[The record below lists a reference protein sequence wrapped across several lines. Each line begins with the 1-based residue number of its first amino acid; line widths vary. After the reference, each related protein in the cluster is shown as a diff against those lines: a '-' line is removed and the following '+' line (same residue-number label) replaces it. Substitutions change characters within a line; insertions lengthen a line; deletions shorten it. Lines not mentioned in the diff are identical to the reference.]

1 MAVSIVLLRPLGR
14 GLKFRRGSSHLPG
27 MGLALRRLT
36 SQTKA
41 PDDSLSGPLS
51 VGATVS
57 HFRLLEWL
65 GRGERGFDVYKAQDL
80 DLGRPVALKLFVS
93 DRPLRQEE
101 RRLLRREA
109 EAVSAL
115 RHPNLCPVHEVGE
128 TREGVLFIS
137 MACCEGESLAERIA
151 RGPLDIQD
159 AVELAV
165 QVAEGLACVHQA
177 GIVHRTLKPTDV
189 LVSREGRAWIT
200 DFGLGWLDERTLVS
214 AAGRAEMPSRYLS
227 PEQVRGA
234 EADARSDVWG
244 LGAVLYEMVTGRPA
258 FPEGPVSGAA
268 PPAPISQLREGV
280 PPDLQAIV
288 ARALAFRP
296 SDRYPSVREMRT
308 DLLGGLRTDDVQ
320 TLEIH
325 KDFGPYRIGEL
336 LGGGGMGVVYRAEDR
351 RLGRSVAIKLLPPEL
366 TRDPAAKAR
375 FLQEA
380 RAASALDH
388 PNLCTVYEVGEAGM
402 GQLFIAM
409 PCYDGETLRRK
420 IDAGGPLPVAEAL
433 DIALQVLKGLAKAHR
448 HGIVHRDVKPA
459 NLMVTADGV
468 VKILDFG
475 IAKLARIGAEAA
487 DLTRTGARIGTPAYM
502 SPEQSRGEEVDA
514 RTDLW
519 SLGVVLYEMLAGV
532 RPACE
537 GGAADPV
544 PVRRLRPDVPSE
556 VEGILRRLLARDRQ
570 QRYATAEAALSDVRV
585 LLGTSSGT
593 STATGELVPV
603 ARRALRLWAG
613 SALALVVLAIAA
625 GYWLRWEGEERPS
638 SSTFSRVSDQEGREL
653 FPSLSP
659 DGNFFA
665 YAKVSAGTSDI
676 HMQRIGGGNPINLTP
691 DTPWQDTQPAY
702 SPDGEQ
708 IAFRS
713 ERDGGGLFL
722 MGATGESVRRLT
734 DFGFNPSWSPDGKRI
749 VFATE
754 GVSDPTS
761 RFSISQLW
769 IVDVATGDLKRI
781 VDEDAVQPSWSPNG
795 SRIAYWG
802 VPVRGGRRTISTVA
816 ASGGEPA
823 RAADDGSLA
832 WNPVWSA
839 DGAHLYY
846 ASDRSGSMNLWR
858 LRIDEGSGR
867 VRGEPE
873 PVTTPSSW
881 SAMLSPARDGRR
893 MLYVSDSSESN
904 VVKMAFDPAAG
915 RVTSL
920 PTSVTQGS
928 RMVRTVSV
936 SPDEGWITFYAVAP
950 QEDIFVA
957 RVDGSGVR
965 QLTDDLHKDRLPRWA
980 PDGRQIAFYSN
991 RSGRWEIWTVQ
1002 TDGSGLRQVTRTTG
1016 ASVTTPIW
1024 SPDGGRL
1031 AVGLSSLGTGL
1042 VDLSQPLAARAPR
1055 PLPGMGGGNRFNAS
1069 SWSPDGKWLAGT
1081 AQGVNS
1087 PPSPGIFLY
1096 SLRTG
1101 RYRQLTA
1108 GGNGALWASDNRHL
1122 LVWGPHAL
1130 EWVDAETGE
1139 SRDVGTPPPHL
1150 GSMLGLGLSSDLRTL
1165 YAVRTVEKSDVWML
1179 TNNP

>member
-1 MAVSIVLLRPLGR
+1 
-14 GLKFRRGSSHLPG
+14 

-36 SQTKA
+36 SLTQVA
-41 PDDSLSGPLS
+41 DDSPSGRFP

-80 DLGRPVALKLFVS
+80 DIGRPVALKLLVS
-93 DRPLRQEE
+93 DRPLREE
-101 RRLLRREA
+101 EQRLLRRDA

-128 TREGVLFIS
+128 TRDGILFIS
-137 MACCEGESLAERIA
+137 MACSEGESLADRIA
-151 RGPLDIQD
+151 RGPLDLQT
-159 AVELAV
+159 AVDLAA
-165 QVAEGLACVHQA
+165 QVAEGLACVHEA
-177 GIVHRTLKPTDV
+177 GIVHRTLKPADV
-189 LVSREGRAWIT
+189 LVSPEGRVWIT
-200 DFGLGWLDERTLVS
+200 DFGLGRFDERTLIS
-214 AAGRAEMPSRYLS
+214 GATGEAMPSRYLS
-227 PEQVRGA
+227 PEQIRGA

-244 LGAVLYEMVTGRPA
+244 LGAILYEMVTGRPA
-258 FPEGPVSGAA
+258 FPEGPVSGVVL
-268 PPAPISQLREGV
+268 PCPMSQLREGV
-280 PPDLQAIV
+280 PPGLQAV
-288 ARALAFRP
+288 VTRALAFRP
-296 SDRYPSVREMRT
+296 SDRYSSAREMRS
-308 DLLGGLRTDDVQ
+308 DLLDGLRSEGLRTI
-320 TLEIH
+320 EILR
-325 KDFGPYRIGEL
+325 DFGPYRIGEM

-409 PCYDGETLRRK
+409 PCYDGETLRQK

-448 HGIVHRDVKPA
+448 HGIVHRDIKPA
-459 NLMVTADGV
+459 NLMITADGV

-475 IAKLARIGAEAA
+475 IAKLARIGA

-502 SPEQSRGEEVDA
+502 SPEQSRGEEVDV

-537 GGAADPV
+537 NNAAKPAEPG
-544 PVRRLRPDVPSE
+544 PVRRLRPEAPAE
-556 VEGILRRLLARDRQ
+556 VEGILRRLLSRDRQ
-570 QRYATAEAALSDVRV
+570 GRYASAEAALSDVRV
-585 LLGTSSGT
+585 LLGTTSGT

-613 SALALVVLAIAA
+613 AALALVVLAIAA
-625 GYWLRWEGEERPS
+625 GYWLRLEGEEPPS
-638 SSTFSRVSDQEGREL
+638 STTFSRLSDQEGREI

-659 DGNFFA
+659 DGNFFV
-665 YAKVSAGTSDI
+665 YARVSGGSSDI

-691 DTPWQDTQPAY
+691 DTPWEDTQPAY

-722 MGATGESVRRLT
+722 MGATGESVHRLA
-734 DFGFNPSWSPDGKRI
+734 DFGFNPSWSPDGTKI

-754 GVSDPTS
+754 GISDPTS

-781 VDEDAVQPSWSPNG
+781 VDEDAVQPSWSPDG
-795 SRIAYWG
+795 GRIAYWG
-802 VPVRGGRRTISTVA
+802 VPVRGGKRTISTVA
-816 ASGGEPA
+816 ASGGEPV
-823 RAADDGSLA
+823 RVTSDDSLS

-839 DGAHLYY
+839 DGAHLYF

-881 SAMLSPARDGRR
+881 SAMLSPSRDGRR

-915 RVTSL
+915 RVTGL
-920 PTSVTQGS
+920 PAAVTQGS
-928 RMVRTVSV
+928 RMVGSVSV
-936 SPDEGWITFYAVAP
+936 SPDGEWITFQGAAP
-950 QEDIFVA
+950 REDLFVA
-957 RVDGSGVR
+957 RSDGSGVR
-965 QLTDDLHKDRLPRWA
+965 QLTNDVHKDRLPRWS
-980 PDGRQIAFYSN
+980 PDGGSIAFYSN
-991 RSGRWEIWTVQ
+991 RSGRWEIWTVRA
-1002 TDGSGLRQVTRTTG
+1002 DGGDLRQVTRTAGPSLTR
-1016 ASVTTPIW
+1016 PIW
-1024 SPDGGRL
+1024 SPDGRRL
-1031 AVGLSSLGTGL
+1031 VCSMSEMGAGLI
-1042 VDLSQPLAARAPR
+1042 DLSRPLAGRAPQPLPR
-1055 PLPGMGGGNRFNAS
+1055 IGDSVFIAT
-1069 SWSPDGKWLAGT
+1069 SWSPDGKWIAGS
-1081 AQGVNS
+1081 AQRPDNL
-1087 PPSPGIFLY
+1087 PSSGIYLY
-1096 SLRTG
+1096 SLETG
-1101 RYRQLTA
+1101 RYRKLTES
-1108 GGNGALWASDNRHL
+1108 GSRALWTPDNRHL
-1122 LVWGPHAL
+1122 LVWGPHSL
-1130 EWVDAETGE
+1130 EWVDGKTGQ
-1139 SRDVGTPPPHL
+1139 SRDIGIAPPEAG
-1150 GSMLGLGLSSDLRTL
+1150 GSLSLGLSADLRTL
-1165 YAVRTVEKSDVWML
+1165 YAVRTVEKSDIWML
-1179 TNNP
+1179 STNP